1 MVPGAPTKPTA
12 ATAPTTRSELV
23 RLLAPLRRAGAPE
36 PAAPIA
42 ERLGDWMG
50 WTKAIALSSALSSAA
65 STASTAPSPGR
76 PHDAAAAA
84 ALLARL
90 VADRASTVAPLH
102 AAWARPD
109 AVDVD
114 PDGAHDGAPYRLHHR
129 SAQRAMARAVE
140 LLRARVRPAVAALSP
155 RLRRLA
161 ALDAALADALA
172 VRQEELLGR
181 LPLLLEAH
189 WRARRDTDGW
199 HAGYAAALHA
209 LLRAELELRLQPVDG
224 LIEAVREETR
234 PPR

>member
-1 MVPGAPTKPTA
+1 MVPGAAP
-12 ATAPTTRSELV
+12 APTTRSELV

-42 ERLGDWMG
+42 ERLGEWMG
-50 WTKAIALSSALSSAA
+50 WTQAIALSSALAAA
-65 STASTAPSPGR
+65 SAPR
-76 PHDAAAAA
+76 AAAASAVTAGATA
-84 ALLARL
+84 ARALAARL
-90 VADRASTVAPLH
+90 AADRAATVAPLH

-109 AVDVD
+109 AVDID
-114 PDGAHDGAPYRLHHR
+114 PTGAPETAAYRLHHR

-140 LLRARVRPAVAALSP
+140 LLRARVRPAVAAQSP
-155 RLRRLA
+155 RLRQLA

-189 WRARRDTDGW
+189 WRARRDAAGW

-224 LIEAVREETR
+224 LIEAVREET
-234 PPR
+234 PR

>member
-1 MVPGAPTKPTA
+1 MVPGAAP
-12 ATAPTTRSELV
+12 APTTRSELV

-42 ERLGDWMG
+42 ERLGEWMG
-50 WTKAIALSSALSSAA
+50 WTQAIALSSALAAA
-65 STASTAPSPGR
+65 SAPR
-76 PHDAAAAA
+76 AAAAPA
-84 ALLARL
+84 GTAGSAGSAPAGALAARL
-90 VADRASTVAPLH
+90 AADRAATVAPLH

-109 AVDVD
+109 AVDID
-114 PDGAHDGAPYRLHHR
+114 PTGAPETAAYRLHHR
-129 SAQRAMARAVE
+129 SAQRAMARAVD
-140 LLRARVRPAVAALSP
+140 LLRARVRPAVAAQSP
-155 RLRRLA
+155 RLRQLA

-189 WRARRDTDGW
+189 WRARRDAAGW

-224 LIEAVREETR
+224 LIEAVREET
-234 PPR
+234 PR